1 MTAAAAEEEKL
12 PILYNQ
18 PSTLPIT
25 TYRSNQPRSPP
36 QPSTTTTQPSMDD
49 NIQYSD
55 LQLHEEEEE
64 VGSSK
69 LSADEKSVSS
79 LSSAAGEH
87 QQKEQQEEEDTA
99 DSATSLR
106 DSSTNYCV
114 NRAAIIITM
123 MTSCNNNPIVNRLL
137 NQTNRPSGSYY
148 THNTCG
154 DRCFSTAN

>member
-1 MTAAAAEEEKL
+1 MTAAAAFVAEEEKL

-25 TYRSNQPRSPP
+25 TYRSNQPRSPL
-36 QPSTTTTQPSMDD
+36 TITTQPSMDD

-79 LSSAAGEH
+79 LSSAGGERE
-87 QQKEQQEEEDTA
+87 QKQQQEEDT
-99 DSATSLR
+99 T
-106 DSSTNYCV
+106 
-114 NRAAIIITM
+114 
-123 MTSCNNNPIVNRLL
+123 
-137 NQTNRPSGSYY
+137 GSYY
-148 THNTCG
+148 THNTRG
-154 DRCFSTAN
+154 YRCFPTPN